1 MYCNGRFSKPWS
13 RASQVKEFSV
23 QPTPTTSTTTR
34 CPSTSSATGQPR
46 VTRLEQRMS
55 IMETDMLDIKRAQ
68 DKIDKNILAPGEIPP
83 GVHPPTSDA
92 TTSGPTISPFTS
104 DPAAAYVFQAK
115 DIVVLSGDSG
125 SDEVGEDYETGSG
138 SETKEEDAS
147 D

>member
-1 MYCNGRFSKPWS
+1 MCRNGRFSKPWS
-13 RASQVKEFSV
+13 RAFRVKEFSV

-55 IMETDMLDIKRAQ
+55 IMETDILIE
-68 DKIDKNILAPGEIPP
+68 ILAPGEIPP

-138 SETKEEDAS
+138 SETEEEDAS